1 MSFINNP
8 PNINETFILEPIIL
22 TADTSTISACTAV
35 YTNRVISCDGD
46 ATIFLGTGKI
56 EVNSSIIPLVDA
68 ANDLGIAPLRFRN
81 VNTVSGSS
89 TVWSSSEKV
98 ITPVL
103 DLGYDSQGFHR
114 VLTADSSILQ
124 NDILNG
130 GVY

>member
-22 TADTSTISACTAV
+22 TADTPTISACTAV

-81 VNTVSGSS
+81 VNTVSGYSS
-89 TVWSSSEKV
+89 VWTSSQKV

-103 DLGYDSQGFHR
+103 DLGLDSNGNHR
-114 VLTADSSILQ
+114 IITADDSIIQ
-124 NDILNG
+124 FDDING
-130 GVY
+130 GEY